1 MKVRLPIIGQVQIGE
16 DKQEPIVN
24 TVNIPK
30 KQKTLLGSVLDMG
43 SKKLS
48 NEKSISGKLIEAYY
62 EWVYINVS
70 TLAEEVSKLEPELYK
85 VVLRGGVYEMEQVA
99 SHPVLDLLD
108 RFNETTTQSDA
119 FYLTEAHLD
128 LTGDSFW
135 YLENGANG
143 GLPSNIYLLQP
154 DKVELRLGDVYNGA
168 SRLVAGYDYRN
179 TIDGEV
185 VQESYDPEEIL
196 HIKVPNPKNPYRG
209 FSVVEGLATSLDI
222 DTKTLEANKS
232 FYENGMM
239 AQFMLSTD
247 NKITPDQ
254 LKQLNAEMRAAYS
267 GAKNFWKVPI
277 FGGGIKPQ
285 TVQMSSR
292 DAELLAQQEWLRDK
306 IMAAFK
312 NTKASLGITED
323 VNRANAE
330 ATLLSWKQSTI
341 KPKMCRIIDS
351 LNEFLVPRYGDN
363 LILGF
368 KDPVPEDM
376 TRKIADATSL
386 YSAGIITQN
395 EARDMVEFD
404 VMEDSGEDNDEP
416 DGTEDNLPKALQSV
430 NTKAMFRRMGLHE
443 KKAEWKKAYA
453 KAKPVARN
461 IIKKEEPKIKEVE
474 QLVSKDFTNEQIFDF
489 QSKQLEFVERLEKQ
503 FDDRLKSYFER
514 LTETIIGNVQDAL
527 PTKAVAERELFDDE
541 VETEA
546 VIALLTPTLIALAV
560 ASANHANRLIRV
572 DSPYIPDT
580 KVYAYIRNQIEMF
593 ADSMFST
600 QKDYLARLLTNGI
613 ANGDSVGK
621 ISRTI
626 KQDFPE
632 FTKAQADRITRT
644 EVLRESNHFM
654 IDAWKDSGVVEGKQW
669 LTDSDPC
676 EICLAIENEYG
687 EKSLDDDFAKI
698 GDEIDYVNTKGE
710 PAVYEISYEDL
721 ESAPAHPNCRC
732 TVVPIIKSQKAF
744 DAKAYGKI
752 QRLEKQIDKRTKE
765 YRKIKKSKLEQDKYI
780 KELEKLA
787 GLGNE

>member
-1 MKVRLPIIGQVQIGE
+1 MKVRLPIIGQIATGKDIEQPTAKTI
-16 DKQEPIVN
+16 
-24 TVNIPK
+24 NIPK
-30 KQKTLLGSVLDMG
+30 KQKTLLGSVLSMG
-43 SKKLS
+43 NKSLS
-48 NEKSISGKLIEAYY
+48 DEKTVSSKLIEAYY

-85 VVLRGGVYEMEQVA
+85 VVLRGGVYEMEQVK

-128 LTGDSFW
+128 LTGDSFY
-135 YLENGANG
+135 YLEGGANG
-143 GLPSNIYLLQP
+143 ALPTNIYLLQP
-154 DKVELRLGDVYNGA
+154 DKVSLQLGDVYAGA
-168 SRLVAGYDYRN
+168 TRLVSGYNYKN
-179 TIDGEV
+179 TIDGKVVEV
-185 VQESYDPEEIL
+185 NYEPEEII

-209 FSVVEGLATSLDI
+209 FSTVEGLATSLDI
-222 DTKTLEANKS
+222 DTKALEANKG

-247 NKITPDQ
+247 NSLTQAQIKA
-254 LKQLNAEMRAAYS
+254 LNAEMRAAYA
-267 GAKNFWKVPI
+267 GAKNFWKIPI
-277 FGGGIKPQ
+277 FSGGIKPQ
-285 TVQMSSR
+285 TLQMSSR
-292 DAELLAQQEWLRDK
+292 DAEMLAQHAWLLDK
-306 IMAAFK
+306 IMAGFK

-330 ATLLSWKQSTI
+330 ATLLGWKQSTI
-341 KPKMCRIIDS
+341 KPKMSRIIDS

-386 YSAGIITQN
+386 FSAGIITQD
-395 EARDMVEFD
+395 EAREMVEYD
-404 VMEDSGEDNDEP
+404 VMEEGEDNNEP
-416 DGTEDNLPKALQSV
+416 DGTEDDLPKSLRSV

-443 KKAEWKKAYA
+443 KKLEWQKAYQS
-453 KAKPVARN
+453 AKPVARS
-461 IIKKEEPKIKEVE
+461 IVKKEAPKTKQVE
-474 QLVSKDFTNEQIFDF
+474 QLIAKDFTNEQIFDF

-503 FDDRLKSYFER
+503 FDDRLNSYFDR
-514 LTETIIGNVQDAL
+514 LTETIVGNVADAL
-527 PTKAVAERELFDDE
+527 PTKQVAERELFDDE
-541 VETEA
+541 VETEK
-546 VIALLTPTLIALAV
+546 VIAILTPTLIALAV
-560 ASANHANRLIRV
+560 ASANHANKLINV

-600 QKDYLARLLTNGI
+600 QKDHLARLLTDGI

-621 ISRTI
+621 LTRTI
-626 KQDFPE
+626 KQDFPQ
-632 FTKAQADRITRT
+632 FTKAQAERITRT

-710 PAVYEISYEDL
+710 PAIYEISYEDL

-765 YRKIKKSKLEQDKYI
+765 YRKIKKNKLEQDKYI